1 MAIVHFLIWTAC
13 AAVQEPSESDR
24 NQDQRGNRTIELRV
38 YFNAL
43 TPPKT
48 AADQKD
54 VPPEDLSLLM
64 AITSSP
70 NKAKTYVM
78 ERVALK
84 EGEAPASGQRSQVRK
99 LEGTAYYA
107 RLAAVGAEP
116 PAKNGSG
123 KATPQEPAPA
133 EAKGD
138 TESKE
143 PKQTEPGDV
152 LRRVYFKVQ
161 LKPEDFP
168 KAFKATLTLRAGTR
182 TFSARTYAYPF
193 TGDEEAAYGR
203 IESSLKDIV
212 TAMDTTAFGRIPPIT
227 VKISDDLDELAG
239 VTINDPKGDK
249 EYDRQWCQALCKKI
263 ERASYRGD
271 DDVRS
276 LVQQFEARLR
286 RLKEGPGAAPAAPK
300 EAPAP
305 TAPEAPKKDETPKKE
320 K

>member
-1 MAIVHFLIWTAC
+1 MEPRGRPVGMESEKKNSAQILSRGEITSPPAKGQSCASHRLDANGGLAMAIVHFLIWTAC

-143 PKQTEPGDV
+143 PK
-152 LRRVYFKVQ
+152 
-161 LKPEDFP
+161 
-168 KAFKATLTLRAGTR
+168 
-182 TFSARTYAYPF
+182 
-193 TGDEEAAYGR
+193 
-203 IESSLKDIV
+203 
-212 TAMDTTAFGRIPPIT
+212 
-227 VKISDDLDELAG
+227 
-239 VTINDPKGDK
+239 
-249 EYDRQWCQALCKKI
+249 
-263 ERASYRGD
+263 
-271 DDVRS
+271 
-276 LVQQFEARLR
+276 
-286 RLKEGPGAAPAAPK
+286 
-300 EAPAP
+300 
-305 TAPEAPKKDETPKKE
+305 
-320 K
+320 